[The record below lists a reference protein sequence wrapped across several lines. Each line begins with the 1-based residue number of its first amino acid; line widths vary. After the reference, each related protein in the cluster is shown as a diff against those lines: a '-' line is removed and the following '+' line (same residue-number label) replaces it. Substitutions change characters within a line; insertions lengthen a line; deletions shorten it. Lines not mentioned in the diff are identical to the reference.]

1 MEGVE
6 YSAYP
11 CASAL
16 AANDKP
22 TIARVALAESGRP
35 NSRADEVMVTSEI
48 GTFETC
54 RPALTMSASRGKSEV
69 MVDVQ
74 PMRLTQFGPIS
85 LPEE

>member
-22 TIARVALAESGRP
+22 TIAWVALAESGRP
-35 NSRADEVMVTSEI
+35 NSRADEMIVTSEI

-54 RPALTMSASRGKSEV
+54 RRTLKMSACWGRPEV
-69 MVDVQ
+69 IDAR
-74 PMRLTQFGPIS
+74 P
-85 LPEE
+85 

>member
-22 TIARVALAESGRP
+22 TIARLALGESGRP

-48 GTFETC
+48 GTFRTC
-54 RPALTMSASRGKSEV
+54 RDVRVESAFGNIAEV
-69 MVDVQ
+69 AFPGRQVS
-74 PMRLTQFGPIS
+74 F
-85 LPEE
+85 